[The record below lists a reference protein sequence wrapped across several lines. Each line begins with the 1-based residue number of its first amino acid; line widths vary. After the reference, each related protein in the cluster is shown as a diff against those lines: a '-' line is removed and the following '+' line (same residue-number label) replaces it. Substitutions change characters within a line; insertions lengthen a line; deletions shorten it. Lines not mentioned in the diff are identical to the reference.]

1 MSDPL
6 ATYLHDHLAGAV
18 HAIDLLV
25 AAPTNARLQNMD
37 FEHLV
42 ARAEVQHAHVE
53 THRMELA
60 RTVFHSAAEGSEA

>member
-1 MSDPL
+1 
-6 ATYLHDHLAGAV
+6 
-18 HAIDLLV
+18 
-25 AAPTNARLQNMD
+25 LQNMD